1 MFQRVCLIALLL
13 ILPLS
18 SFAKKGYEILVQTP
32 GDTARTYA
40 LSGYYWGEK
49 RGIDTV
55 KGDNTFRFS
64 GERLAPGQ
72 YVIEEQGRPGERVA
86 FQFFV
91 PWDKSKS
98 RKIRYKFTV
107 TPTGPEQETGTG
119 ENEIYLRIQNFLRNA
134 ISAVKSP
141 DELANA
147 MTGFYNQA
155 RTECPGSSLEYVLKD
170 IVEKPGI
177 PEGIITGF
185 PFDKPE
191 IIRTAFGKE
200 KILKYLRSIALNP
213 NDTLIKLTDNLITT
227 AGKSGSPEI
236 QTLVAK
242 TVFDYFKESDIM
254 GQEGV
259 AVHIAQDWFLN
270 KKLTLPDE
278 ESLFLMRTFTELN
291 KHSLIGMNAPELE
304 LTDTSGHKIPISS
317 LQGEYTILYFYTDD
331 CVTCKIETPRLVDF
345 VNGYKEGSLNVY
357 AVYAQDNPLK
367 WKTYINREFNI
378 YNPFVNWYN
387 VYDPG
392 FESGFHLLYNVIST
406 PQMFLL
412 DKDGTILGRNL
423 KTKQLEEL
431 LNAKNKERD
440 DLYAFF
446 DNFFNKPEQSDT
458 ASVNRAIDVFYER
471 SIGNPALFREIF
483 KELYNFLR
491 LSPDYILQNGAAY
504 LAKTYIVG
512 KEALW
517 NNKAFTET
525 IRKAL
530 EIFNMNPLGGKAADL
545 SLEDINGAPVNLY
558 DVKNEYKVLYF
569 YKIDCGTCE
578 VVSRELKKLYGQFG
592 VQTPAGVEFIAVN
605 TGRDYG
611 EWIKYV
617 AKNGFS
623 WLNVWGGEDNAEIYK
638 KYYLREVPS
647 IYLLKNNQVI
657 AKDITDIDL
666 AKLLRMI
673 AIQENIPEKQN
684 EIKEK

>member
-13 ILPLS
+13 TLPVAA
-18 SFAKKGYEILVQTP
+18 FAKKGYEILLQTP
-32 GDTARTYA
+32 GDTVKTYA
-40 LSGYYWGEK
+40 LSGYYWGDK

-55 KGDNTFRFS
+55 KGNNTLRFS
-64 GERLAPGQ
+64 GERLMPGQ

-91 PWDKSKS
+91 PWDKSKN
-98 RKIRYKFTV
+98 RKVHYKFTV
-107 TPTGPEQETGTG
+107 TPTGTRQEAGTG
-119 ENEIYLRIQNFLRNA
+119 ENEIYIRIQDFLKNA
-134 ISAVKSP
+134 LGTIQSP
-141 DELANA
+141 DELEKAI
-147 MTGFYNQA
+147 TGFYNQA
-155 RTECPGSSLEYVLKD
+155 KKECPGSMLEYILKD
-170 IVEKPGI
+170 IAEKPDN
-177 PEGIITGF
+177 PEEILAGF

-200 KILKYLRSIALNP
+200 KILKYLRAIALNP
-213 NDTLIKLTDNLITT
+213 NDTLIKRTDNLIST

-236 QTLVAK
+236 QTLIAG
-242 TVFDYFKESDIM
+242 TVFTYFKESDIM
-254 GQEGV
+254 GQESV
-259 AVHIAQDWFLN
+259 AVHVAENWFLN
-270 KKLTLPDE
+270 QKLTLPDE
-278 ESLFLMRTFTELN
+278 EDLFLMKTFTELN
-291 KHSLIGMNAPELE
+291 KHSLLEMNAPELQ
-304 LTDTSGHKIPISS
+304 LTDTSGHPIAISS

-331 CVTCKIETPRLVDF
+331 CITCKIETPRLVDF
-345 VNGYKEGSLNVY
+345 VNGYTEGSLNVY
-357 AVYAQDNPLK
+357 AVYAQDNLFN
-367 WKTYINREFNI
+367 WKAYINREFNI

-431 LNAKNKERD
+431 LSARNKERD
-440 DLYAFF
+440 DLYSFF
-446 DNFFNKPEQSDT
+446 ENFFAGLGEPDT
-458 ASVNRAIDVFYER
+458 ASVNRAVDVFYDR

-491 LSPDYILQNGAAY
+491 LSPDYIRQNGAAY

-558 DVKNEYKVLYF
+558 DIKNEYKVLYF

-578 VVSRELKKLYGQFG
+578 AVSGELKKLYEQYG
-592 VQTPAGVEFIAVN
+592 VQSPAGIEFIAVN
-605 TGRDYG
+605 TGRDYK

-666 AKLLRMI
+666 TKLLRMI
-673 AIQENIPEKQN
+673 AVQENLSEKQN
-684 EIKEK
+684 QIKEK

>member
-13 ILPLS
+13 IPPLS
-18 SFAKKGYEILVQTP
+18 SFAKKGYEILLRTS
-32 GDTARTYA
+32 GDTAKTYT
-40 LSGYYWGEK
+40 LSGYYWGDK

-55 KGDNTFRFS
+55 KGDNTLHFS

-91 PWDKSKS
+91 PWEKSKN

-107 TPTGPEQETGTG
+107 TPAGTEQEAGTG
-119 ENEIYLRIQNFLRNA
+119 ENALYLRIQNFLKNA
-134 ISAVKSP
+134 SGTIRTP

-147 MTGFYNQA
+147 MTEFYSQA
-155 RTECPGSSLEYVLKD
+155 QKECPGSMLEYILKD
-170 IVEKPGI
+170 IAEKPGN
-177 PEGIITGF
+177 PEELLTGF

-200 KILKYLRSIALNP
+200 KILKYLRSVALNP
-213 NDTLIKLTDNLITT
+213 NDTLIRLTDHLITT

-236 QTLVAK
+236 QTLIAE
-242 TVFDYFKESDIM
+242 TVFTYFKESDIM

-259 AVHIAQDWFLN
+259 AVHTARNWFLN
-270 KKLTLPDE
+270 QKLTLPDAE
-278 ESLFLMRTFTELN
+278 DLFLMNTFTELN
-291 KHSLIGMNAPELE
+291 KHSLLGMNAPELK
-304 LTDTSGHKIPISS
+304 LTDTSGHTIAVSS

-331 CVTCKIETPRLVDF
+331 CITCKIETPRLVDF

-357 AVYAQDNPLK
+357 AVYAQDNSSK
-367 WKTYINREFNI
+367 WKTYVNREFNI

-446 DNFFNKPEQSDT
+446 ENFFARLGEPDT
-458 ASVNRAIDVFYER
+458 VSVNRAIDVFYER

-578 VVSRELKKLYGQFG
+578 AVSKELKKLYEQYG
-592 VQTPAGVEFIAVN
+592 VQSSAGIEFIAVN
-605 TGRDYG
+605 TGRDYK

-617 AKNGFS
+617 ARNGFS

-666 AKLLRMI
+666 TKLLRMI
-673 AIQENIPEKQN
+673 AVEKNLSEKQN